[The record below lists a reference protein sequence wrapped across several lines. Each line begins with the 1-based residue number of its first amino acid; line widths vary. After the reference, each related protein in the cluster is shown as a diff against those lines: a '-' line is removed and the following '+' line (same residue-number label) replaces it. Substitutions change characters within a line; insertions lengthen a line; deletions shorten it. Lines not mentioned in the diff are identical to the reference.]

1 LAILISPLK
10 SPVICCLL
18 PLNDFANDFKN
29 GKYSAVGSACRE
41 SLWHRFSHLLFHFD
55 PFDKCSHSFDSP
67 IAEKKE
73 KHELVFVSVLKSMM
87 RAKIVID

>member
-1 LAILISPLK
+1 MTPLTTLRMANIPPLDRPVANHCGTDFLIFFF
-10 SPVICCLL
+10 I
-18 PLNDFANDFKN
+18 
-29 GKYSAVGSACRE
+29 
-41 SLWHRFSHLLFHFD
+41 FD

-73 KHELVFVSVLKSMM
+73 KHALAFVSVLKSTM